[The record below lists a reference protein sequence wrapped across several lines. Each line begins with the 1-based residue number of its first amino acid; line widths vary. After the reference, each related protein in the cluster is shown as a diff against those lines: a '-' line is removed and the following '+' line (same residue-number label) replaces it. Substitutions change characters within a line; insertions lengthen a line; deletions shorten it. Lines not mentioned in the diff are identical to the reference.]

1 MIEAE
6 FGVAVVVTQINDP
19 GVTGNFEVTV
29 GDELVHSKMT
39 KGHGKCTDATETQ
52 KVIDAIQTA
61 VDK

>member
-1 MIEAE
+1 M
-6 FGVAVVVTQINDP
+6 VTQIKDP

-29 GDELVHSKMT
+29 GGELVHSKMT